1 MVELSYRDLNGVN
14 IYTLETNAR
23 YKNRK
28 DLLLIVFDDYVSQA
42 SLYTKSTCPSIP
54 VDWCS
59 KNLNKKIKA
68 IIVNAGNANAFTG
81 DIGLRDLLAISTEIA
96 NKIGC
101 RIEDIG
107 VASTGVIGEY
117 MNIEPIIQSIKTIDL
132 NKRCTWIDAA
142 ESIMTTDTYPKLA
155 RKEFKIDEQNIEIIG
170 IAKGSGMIEPN
181 MGTMLSFIF
190 TNACID
196 EKLLKPI
203 LTEVTTN
210 SFNSITVDGDTSTSD
225 TVMLISTNKAGNKPL
240 INIEDASSK
249 EFIDQ
254 LQELTIDLAKKIV
267 LDGEGATKL
276 VEINITSAVSK
287 ISAIK
292 IAKSIANSPLV
303 KTAIYGQDPNWGR
316 IIAAIGKSYED
327 IDSKKLKISI
337 GDQLI
342 TLNSMVSPD
351 YDEVLTK
358 KYMEGDVIEIVVDLG
373 VGNYS
378 HKVWTCDLS
387 HKYIDINTDY
397 RS

>member
-1 MVELSYRDLNGVN
+1 MVELSYRDLDGVN
-14 IYTLETNAR
+14 IYTFETNAR

-28 DLLLIVFDDYVSQA
+28 DLLIIVFDDYVSQA
-42 SLYTKSTCPSIP
+42 SLYTKSACPSIP
-54 VDWCS
+54 VEWCS

-81 DIGLRDLLAISTEIA
+81 DIGLADLLAISTEIA

-117 MNIEPIIQSIKTIDL
+117 MNIEPIIQSIKTIDF

-142 ESIMTTDTYPKLA
+142 ESIMTTDTYSKLA
-155 RKEFKIDEQNIEIIG
+155 KKEFKIDGQNIEIIG

-203 LTEVTTN
+203 LTVVTTN

-240 INIEDASSK
+240 INIEDTPSK

-327 IDSKKLKISI
+327 IDLKKLKISI

-358 KYMEGDVIEIVVDLG
+358 KYMEGDVIEIIVDLG

>member
-1 MVELSYRDLNGVN
+1 MVELSYRDLDGVN
-14 IYTLETNAR
+14 IYTFETNAR

-28 DLLLIVFDDYVSQA
+28 DLLIIVFDDYVSQA
-42 SLYTKSTCPSIP
+42 SLYTKSACPSIP

-81 DIGLRDLLAISTEIA
+81 DIGLGDLLAISTEVA

-117 MNIEPIIQSIKTIDL
+117 MNIEPIIHSIKTIDL

-142 ESIMTTDTYPKLA
+142 ESIMTTDTYSKLA
-155 RKEFKIDEQNIEIIG
+155 KKEFKIDGHNIEIIG

-225 TVMLISTNKAGNKPL
+225 TVMLISTNKAGNKRL
-240 INIEDASSK
+240 INIEDTSSK

-287 ISAIK
+287 ISAIN

-327 IDSKKLKISI
+327 IDLKKLKISI

-358 KYMEGDVIEIVVDLG
+358 KYMEGDVIEIIVDLG

>member
-1 MVELSYRDLNGVN
+1 MVELSYRDLDGVN
-14 IYTLETNAR
+14 IYTFETNAR

-28 DLLLIVFDDYVSQA
+28 DLLIIVFDDYVSQA
-42 SLYTKSTCPSIP
+42 SLYTKSACPSIP
-54 VDWCS
+54 VEWCS

-81 DIGLRDLLAISTEIA
+81 DIGLADLLAISTEIA

-117 MNIEPIIQSIKTIDL
+117 MNIEPIIHSIKTIDL

-142 ESIMTTDTYPKLA
+142 ESIMTTDTYSKLA
-155 RKEFKIDEQNIEIIG
+155 KKEFKIDGHNIEIIG

-225 TVMLISTNKAGNKPL
+225 TVMLISTNKAGNKRL
-240 INIEDASSK
+240 INIEDTSSK

-287 ISAIK
+287 ISAIN

-327 IDSKKLKISI
+327 IDLKKLKISI

>member
-1 MVELSYRDLNGVN
+1 MLDLSYRDLKGVN
-14 IYTLETNAR
+14 IHTFETGAR

-28 DLLLIVFDDYVSQA
+28 DLLLVVFDDYVNQA
-42 SLYTKSTCPSIP
+42 SLYTKSTCPSVP
-54 VDWCS
+54 VDWCR
-59 KNLNKKIKA
+59 KNLNKQIKA

-81 DIGLRDLLAISTEIA
+81 DIGLRDLLTISKEIV

-101 RIEDIG
+101 KIEDIG

-117 MNIEPIIQSIKTIDL
+117 MNIQPIIQSIKNIDL
-132 NKRCTWIDAA
+132 NNKSSWIDAA

-155 RKEFKIDEQNIEIIG
+155 KKEFKIDGKNIEIIG

-203 LTEVTTN
+203 LREVTTN

-240 INIEDASSK
+240 INIHETSSK
-249 EFIDQ
+249 EFIVE
-254 LQELTIDLAKKIV
+254 LQKLTIDLAKQIV

-276 VEINITSAVSK
+276 VEINIRSAVSK
-287 ISAIK
+287 ISAIN

-316 IIAAIGKSYED
+316 IIAAIGKSYEN
-327 IDSKKLKISI
+327 IDLKKLKISI
-337 GDQLI
+337 GDQLV
-342 TLNSMVSPD
+342 TLNSTVSPE

-358 KYMEGDVIEIVVDLG
+358 KYMEGDVIEIIIDLG
-373 VGNYS
+373 IGNYS
-378 HKVWTCDLS
+378 HKIWTCDLS